1 MRDLGWPQDLL
12 DMIYLEESAME
23 WATSASDL
31 PGPKH
36 LDSNGSEI
44 CQGDNLVL
52 IKTLDVKGSN
62 VAVKKGDVVK
72 NIRLVL
78 DNTEQVIG
86 RIDGQEIV
94 LLTQY
99 LRKSK

>member
-1 MRDLGWPQDLL
+1 M
-12 DMIYLEESAME
+12 
-23 WATSASDL
+23 
-31 PGPKH
+31 
-36 LDSNGSEI
+36 
-44 CQGDNLVL
+44 L